1 MTRKNVVALV
11 LCASLSAHC
20 SGIRAAQGGAP
31 LRTQPADRSATSVL
45 ATAERIPVG
54 SRVKMTLNDGR
65 RFTAVLLGVEGTDVL
80 VRERTRIPEAPLR
93 LPANRIAWLELDTAR
108 TGVGKMIA
116 IGAAIGAGVT
126 LGFLAILAASLD
138 D

>member
-31 LRTQPADRSATSVL
+31 LQTQPADRSATSVL

-54 SRVKMTLNDGR
+54 SRVKLTLDDGR
-65 RFTAVLLGVEGTDVL
+65 RFNAVLLGVEGTDVL

-116 IGAAIGAGVT
+116 IGAAIGTGVT
-126 LGFLAILAASLD
+126 LGFLAILAATLD